1 MAGTLKNVVALAAGI
16 CDGLALGPNTKAAV
30 MRIGLVEMVDVTQR
44 LFPSAR
50 PATFFAESCGVADLI
65 ATCVAGRNRRA
76 GEALALAGGGKTFA
90 EIEEELAV
98 GSLQGPRTALEV
110 LEVLEARGWDAD
122 FPLLASV
129 GRVVRQELAPA
140 ELVAVLEDGRL

>member
-1 MAGTLKNVVALAAGI
+1 
-16 CDGLALGPNTKAAV
+16 
-30 MRIGLVEMVDVTQR
+30 MRVGLVEMVDVAQR

-76 GEALALAGGGKTFA
+76 GEALARAGGGKTFA

-110 LEVLEARGWDAD
+110 LEVLEADYTLKTALN
-122 FPLLASV
+122 LLWTAFKTIVMPS
-129 GRVVRQELAPA
+129 RVKVYLFHT
-140 ELVAVLEDGRL
+140 